1 MGIRFYCPNGH
12 KLNVKS
18 FLAGKR
24 GICPHCDARFDIP
37 NESQI
42 SGAAPRVRSGQAAE
56 QPAVSM
62 ATGLGVAAA
71 PGIDLESA
79 EASPM
84 AAGSSAAAAGDPI
97 AEAPDAVWYVR
108 PPAGG
113 QFGPAR
119 GDVLRQ
125 WIKEGR
131 VSADSMVW
139 REGWP
144 DWKTAGPIFSELSP
158 VPPLNDSADVGTTQS
173 TQVPEVGTQ
182 SPSKTRGQVTAGRS
196 RRNRK
201 SLAAVIC
208 LGLLI
213 VVLLVVLVQVST

>member
-12 KLNVKS
+12 KLNVKA

-37 NESQI
+37 HESQI
-42 SGAAPRVRSGQAAE
+42 PGDAPPDRSGQTEE
-56 QPAVSM
+56 QPAISM
-62 ATGLGVAAA
+62 AAAVGIAAA
-71 PGIDLESA
+71 QGIDLESSVTMQA
-79 EASPM
+79 TAVP
-84 AAGSSAAAAGDPI
+84 GDPI
-97 AEAPDAVWYVR
+97 TEAPDAVWYVR

-125 WIKEGR
+125 WLQEGR

-139 REGWP
+139 REGWT
-144 DWKTAGPIFSELSP
+144 DWKTAGPIFPELDPIPPVNALLDPVANDAPDLPAVDTPPSP
-158 VPPLNDSADVGTTQS
+158 QI
-173 TQVPEVGTQ
+173 
-182 SPSKTRGQVTAGRS
+182 RGQVAAGRN
-196 RRNRK
+196 RGGRK
-201 SLAAVIC
+201 SLALVVC

-213 VVLLVVLVQVST
+213 VVLLVVLVQVLPR

>member
-12 KLNVKS
+12 KLNVKV
-18 FLAGKR
+18 FLAGRR

-37 NESQI
+37 HESQT
-42 SGAAPRVRSGQAAE
+42 SDQAAKVPSGQSEDHPAASIAT
-56 QPAVSM
+56 AV
-62 ATGLGVAAA
+62 GVAAA
-71 PGIDLESA
+71 QP
-79 EASPM
+79 
-84 AAGSSAAAAGDPI
+84 AAAEPSLTVRAAEISSDPI
-97 AEAPDAVWYVR
+97 AEAPEAVWYIR

-125 WIKEGR
+125 WIAEGR

-144 DWKTAGPIFSELSP
+144 DWKTAGPIFPDLNPVSPINAPSDLSLNG
-158 VPPLNDSADVGTTQS
+158 VPDSTSVDT
-173 TQVPEVGTQ
+173 P
-182 SPSKTRGQVTAGRS
+182 PPPHPRGRYTAARS
-196 RRNRK
+196 RGSRK
-201 SLAAVIC
+201 SLALVVC

-213 VVLLVVLVQVST
+213 VVLLVFLVQVLLK